1 MFSPVIRSQNL
12 GTDMNVYEIS
22 KKSVAPG
29 SLPAVGGRQF
39 LGSLGRPEVLDKQAA
54 LETKFSGKAVVA
66 AVVLIGSHKFPET
79 GKRILET
86 KKG

>member
-1 MFSPVIRSQNL
+1 MLHKR
-12 GTDMNVYEIS
+12 
-22 KKSVAPG
+22 
-29 SLPAVGGRQF
+29 
-39 LGSLGRPEVLDKQAA
+39 AA
-54 LETKFSGKAVVA
+54 LETKFSGKAVAA

>member
-1 MFSPVIRSQNL
+1 MFMRSQRNQWL
-12 GTDMNVYEIS
+12 WVHCR
-22 KKSVAPG
+22 V
-29 SLPAVGGRQF
+29 LGGRQF

-54 LETKFSGKAVVA
+54 LETKFSGKAVAA